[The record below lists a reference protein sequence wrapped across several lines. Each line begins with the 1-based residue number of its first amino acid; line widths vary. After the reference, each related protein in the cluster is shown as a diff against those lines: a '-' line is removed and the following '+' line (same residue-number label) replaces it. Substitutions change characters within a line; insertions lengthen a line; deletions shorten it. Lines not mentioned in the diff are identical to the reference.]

1 MPFAHLTLIEL
12 ISWENSGEGDYGRCT
27 VLNKV
32 TILSPGRRYA
42 EEGTLSLD
50 EDIVPEPLNP

>member
-1 MPFAHLTLIEL
+1 MPIAHLTLIEL

-32 TILSPGRRYA
+32 KILSA
-42 EEGTLSLD
+42 EC
-50 EDIVPEPLNP
+50 